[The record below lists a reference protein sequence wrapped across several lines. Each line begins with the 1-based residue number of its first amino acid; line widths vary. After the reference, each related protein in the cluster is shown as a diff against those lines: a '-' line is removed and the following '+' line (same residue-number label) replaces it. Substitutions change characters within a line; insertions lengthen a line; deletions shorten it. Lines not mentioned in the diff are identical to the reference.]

1 MKIFRNIIKRLRPYR
16 TRIGFSI
23 LSNLMMSVFQIASI
37 PLFIPFF
44 ELLFNTGNAGAEI
57 AKLSEDPSVKEYLQ
71 YYLSMMIH
79 GKSSEQA
86 LIIVI
91 IAFFFSFLFKN
102 IFVYLSNYLMAPVRN
117 GFIRDFRRDV
127 YNHMASLPV
136 LYFKDRKKGD
146 ILSRMT
152 VDMQEIESS
161 IVNGF
166 EALIKSPLI
175 ILGAIAFM
183 MIISL
188 KLTAF
193 VILLLPFTVILVGGI
208 SRKLK
213 QQSSTAQENISRLLI
228 LMEETVSSI
237 KIIKSFNATSA
248 FIRKFADLNNLHKA
262 ILDRIMLRKSM
273 ASPLA
278 EVMGVLVISLL
289 MWYSGVLVFKG
300 EFMPAAFFA
309 FIYAFALIIEPAK
322 SFSNAYYSFQ
332 KGAAALFR
340 VEEILNEKN
349 NIVEKKNAIVKTDFN
364 SSIEFRNVW
373 FRYPDSDDY
382 VLKNINLKIHKGKK
396 IALIGMSG
404 SGKTTMADLISRFYD
419 PEKGEIL
426 IDDVDIRDIKTD
438 NLRSLIG
445 IVSQDALLFN
455 DSILNNICF
464 TDIPVDK
471 EKFQFAIKTAMVDEF
486 AEDISKTDSIMI
498 GDQGTKLSGGQK
510 QRIAIARAIYKN
522 APILILDEATSSL
535 DSKSEKIVQ
544 KALQKVME
552 DKTSLIITHRLSA
565 IQNSDLVVVL
575 QNGEI
580 IESGTPQELSENKG
594 QYYKFVQLQRL

>member
-1 MKIFRNIIKRLRPYR
+1 
-16 TRIGFSI
+16 
-23 LSNLMMSVFQIASI
+23 MSVFQVASI

-44 ELLFNTGNAGAEI
+44 ELLFNTREAGTKI
-57 AKLSEDPSVKEYLQ
+57 FKLSEDPSMKEYLQ
-71 YYLSMMIH
+71 YYLSKMIH
-79 GKSSEQA
+79 DKSPEEA
-86 LIIVI
+86 LVIVI
-91 IAFFFSFLFKN
+91 IAFFLSFLLKN
-102 IFVYLSNYLMAPVRN
+102 IFAYLSNYLMAPVRN
-117 GFIRDFRRDV
+117 GFVRDFRRDV
-127 YNHMASLPV
+127 YNHLTTLPV

-152 VDMQEIESS
+152 ADMQEIESS

-166 EALIKSPLI
+166 EALIKSPMI

-193 VILLLPFTVILVGGI
+193 VILLLPFTVLLVGGI

-213 QQSSTAQENISRLLI
+213 QQSSLAQENVSKLLT

-237 KIIKSFNATSA
+237 KIIKSFNATTA
-248 FIRKFADLNNLHKA
+248 FTKKFSILNDFHKS

-289 MWYSGVLVFKG
+289 MLYSGALVFKG

-332 KGAAALFR
+332 KGAAALSR

-349 NIVEKKNAIVKTDFN
+349 NIVENANAKEKTDFN
-364 SSIEFRNVW
+364 NSIEFRNVW

-382 VLKNINLKIHKGKK
+382 VLKNINFEIIKGQK

-404 SGKTTMADLISRFYD
+404 SGKTTMADLMSRFYD
-419 PEKGEIL
+419 PDKGEIL
-426 IDDVDIRDIKTD
+426 IDGIDIRDIRTE

-464 TDIPVDK
+464 TDMPVDK
-471 EKFQFAIKTAMVDEF
+471 EKFQFALKTAMVDEF
-486 AEDISKTDSIMI
+486 AEDISKTDEIMI

-522 APILILDEATSSL
+522 APILVLDEATSSL

-552 DKTSLIITHRLSA
+552 NKTSLIITHRLSA
-565 IQNSDLVVVL
+565 IQKSDLVVVL

-580 IESGTPQELSENKG
+580 IESGTPQKLSEMKG